1 MKDHKIRTR
10 LMILTLAILLLTA
23 LGSMVI
29 ANRAFSTTMREST
42 FRDLKADA
50 SYIAGILAEK
60 PESIDTSALLAFA
73 AATEIRVTLVAED
86 GTVVFDS
93 GYDITSLDNHAFRPE
108 IVQAFET
115 GKGSAERRSST
126 QAAPV
131 LYHALLVE
139 GNHSFNI
146 IRLSTELS
154 QLDTYTGTYQQLFLG
169 GLVILLI
176 LTVLVTIVSIRRI
189 TQPLEQ
195 IHAVVEQYSHG
206 NLAARSTVES
216 PQELADL
223 SRTMNTMALQLQT
236 QIADIEARRQ
246 QYSTILNSM
255 TEGILYLDSQ
265 LLILDANH
273 AAVLLLKG
281 EDQSPDVL
289 KQMRLAQLI
298 SSNELLSACT
308 RTIAEARLQTL
319 ELARFGHLFGE
330 TALLVGRRKTSS
342 LRIAINPVLQGSQV
356 TGLVIT
362 INDITE
368 LKRLENIRKEFVAN
382 VSHELKTPIT
392 AIAGFSGTLLE
403 GAMHDTE
410 ANQRFLHIINRQA
423 VLMQRIVEDLL
434 LLSSLEQQNASP
446 VKTWTSVSQIVEE
459 TMEACRYRA
468 EERETRIEVEVRNP
482 QELEM
487 LVNGMLIVQAL
498 ANLIINA
505 VTYSEPRSVV
515 RLMIELNEKQVW
527 MHVSDTGCGI
537 PNDALERIFER
548 FYRVDKARS
557 RRQGGTGLGLSIV
570 KHIVQ
575 VHGGTVA
582 VVSEEGVGSTF
593 TLTVPRDGGE
603 LSELQKKSSQL
614 FDRKALKGTL

>member
-1 MKDHKIRTR
+1 
-10 LMILTLAILLLTA
+10 MILTLAILLLSA
-23 LGSMVI
+23 LGSMAL
-29 ANRAFSTTMREST
+29 ANQAFNTTMRKST
-42 FRDLKADA
+42 FRDLEADA
-50 SYIAGILAEK
+50 LYVAK
-60 PESIDTSALLAFA
+60 LLADNPETTDTQALSAFA
-73 AATEIRVTLVAED
+73 QATEVRVSLVAQD

-93 GYDITSLDNHAFRPE
+93 GFDINNLDNHAFRPE
-108 IVQAFET
+108 IVQALET
-115 GKGSAERRSST
+115 GKGSAERKSST
-126 QAAPV
+126 QEAPV
-131 LYHALLVE
+131 LYHALRVE
-139 GNHSFNI
+139 GNKDFNI
-146 IRLSTELS
+146 IRLATTLS
-154 QLDTYTGTYQQLFLG
+154 QLESYSETYQQLFLG
-169 GLVILLI
+169 GLATLLI
-176 LTVLVTIVSIRRI
+176 LTVLVTILSIRRI

-195 IHAVVEQYSHG
+195 IHAVVEQYSNG
-206 NLAARSTVES
+206 NLAARSAVDS
-216 PQELADL
+216 PQEIADL

-236 QIADIEARRQ
+236 QIADIEARRE

-265 LLILDANH
+265 LLIQDANH

-281 EDQSPDVL
+281 EDQSPDAL

-308 RTIAEARLQTL
+308 RTLQEARMQTL
-319 ELARFGHLFGE
+319 ELSRFGHLFGE
-330 TALLVGRRKTSS
+330 TAILVGRRKASS
-342 LRIAINPVLQGSQV
+342 LRIAINPVLKEGV
-356 TGLVIT
+356 TTGLVIT

-403 GAMHDTE
+403 GAMHDPE
-410 ANQRFLHIINRQA
+410 ANQRFLHIINRQV

-446 VKTWTSVSQIVEE
+446 VKTWTAVSQIVEE
-459 TMEACRYRA
+459 TLEACRFRSD
-468 EERETRIEVEVRNP
+468 ERESIIEVEIRNP

-505 VTYSEPRSVV
+505 ITYSEPRSVV
-515 RLMIELNEKQVW
+515 KLMIEVDTSQVW

-537 PNDALERIFER
+537 PSDALERIFER

-575 VHGGTVA
+575 VHGGTVS
-582 VVSEEGVGSTF
+582 VVSEEGAGSTF
-593 TLTVPRDGGE
+593 TITLPRDGGE
-603 LSELQKKSSQL
+603 LSEIQKKSSRL
-614 FDRKALKGTL
+614 FDRKALKGSL

>member
-1 MKDHKIRTR
+1 MNDHKIRSR
-10 LMILTLAILLLTA
+10 LMILTIAILLLSV
-23 LGSMVI
+23 LGSMAI
-29 ANRAFSTTMREST
+29 ANRAFTTTMRKST

-50 SYIAGILAEK
+50 LYIAG
-60 PESIDTSALLAFA
+60 LLAGYPDSFDA
-73 AATEIRVTLVAED
+73 TAIQAFSAATEVRVTLIAED

-93 GYDITSLDNHAFRPE
+93 TYDINTLDNHRFRPE

-115 GKGSAERRSST
+115 GEGSAERKSST
-126 QAAPV
+126 QEAPV
-131 LYHALLVE
+131 LYHALLVD
-139 GNHSFNI
+139 GNNTFNI
-146 IRLSTELS
+146 IRLSTALS
-154 QLDTYTGTYQQLFLG
+154 QLDTYSDTYQKLFFG
-169 GLVILLI
+169 GLAILLVF
-176 LTVLVTIVSIRRI
+176 TVLVTIVCIRKI
-189 TQPLEQ
+189 THPLEE
-195 IHAVVEQYSHG
+195 IHSVVEQYTKG

-265 LLILDANH
+265 LTILDANH
-273 AAVLLLKG
+273 AAVLLLMG
-281 EDQSPDVL
+281 EDQSADIL
-289 KQMRLAQLI
+289 IQMRLMQLI
-298 SSNELLSACT
+298 NSTELISACS
-308 RTIAEARLQTL
+308 RTLAGDKPQML

-330 TALLVGRRKTSS
+330 TAILVGRRKANS
-342 LRIAINPVLQGSQV
+342 LRIAINPVVKESLV
-356 TGLVIT
+356 AGLVIT

-392 AIAGFSGTLLE
+392 AIAGFSSTLLE
-403 GAMHDTE
+403 GAMHDPE
-410 ANQRFLHIINRQA
+410 ANQRFLHIINRQ
-423 VLMQRIVEDLL
+423 VILMQRIVEDLL

-446 VKTWTSVSQIVEE
+446 VKTWTSVSQIVDE
-459 TMEACRYRA
+459 TLEACRFRA
-468 EERETRIEVEVRNP
+468 DERESRIEVEIRNP

-487 LVNGMLIVQAL
+487 LVNGMLIVQAVS
-498 ANLIINA
+498 NLVINA
-505 VTYSEPRSVV
+505 VTYSEPRSLVKLVVELDAGQV
-515 RLMIELNEKQVW
+515 RL
-527 MHVSDTGCGI
+527 HVSDTGCGI

-557 RRQGGTGLGLSIV
+557 RRRGGTGLGLSIV

-575 VHGGTVA
+575 VHGGTVS

-593 TLTVPRDGGE
+593 TITLPRDGGE
-603 LSELQKKSSQL
+603 LADMQKKSSQL
-614 FDRKALKGTL
+614 FDRKILKGNL

>member
-1 MKDHKIRTR
+1 MKDQKIRTR
-10 LMILTLAILLLTA
+10 LMVLTIVVLLLTA
-23 LGSMVI
+23 LGSMAI
-29 ANRAFSTTMREST
+29 ANRAFNTTMREST

-50 SYIAGILAEK
+50 SYIAGLLAQK
-60 PESIDTSALLAFA
+60 PDEFDTAALLAYC
-73 AATEIRVTLVAED
+73 AATEARVTLVAQD

-93 GYDITSLDNHAFRPE
+93 GYDITTLDNHAFRPE
-108 IVQAFET
+108 IVQAIET
-115 GKGSAERRSST
+115 GEGSAERRSST
-126 QAAPV
+126 QSAPV
-131 LYHALLVE
+131 LYHALKVE
-139 GNHSFNI
+139 GNPSYAI
-146 IRLSTELS
+146 IRLSTELA
-154 QLDTYTGTYQQLFLG
+154 QLDAYTDTYQQLFLG
-169 GLVILLI
+169 GLALLI
-176 LTVLVTIVSIRRI
+176 LLTVLVTILSIRKI
-189 TQPLEQ
+189 THPLEQ
-195 IHAVVEQYSHG
+195 IHSVVVEYSQG
-206 NLAARSTVES
+206 NLGARSAVES
-216 PQELADL
+216 PQELAEL
-223 SRTMNTMALQLQT
+223 SRTMNTMAMQLQS

-255 TEGILYLDSQ
+255 TEGLLYLDSQ

-289 KQMRLAQLI
+289 KQVRLTQLI
-298 SSNELLSACT
+298 SSNDLLTACA
-308 RTIAEARLQTL
+308 RTLADARMHTL

-330 TALLVGRRKTSS
+330 TATLMGRRKTSS
-342 LRIAINPVLQGSQV
+342 LRIAINPVLQEGQ
-356 TGLVIT
+356 TAGLVIT

-392 AIAGFSGTLLE
+392 AIAGFSSTLLE
-403 GAMHDTE
+403 GAMHDPE
-410 ANQRFLHIINRQA
+410 ANQRFLNIINRQV

-434 LLSSLEQQNASP
+434 LLSSLEQQNANP
-446 VKTWTSVSQIVEE
+446 VKTWTMVSQVVDE
-459 TMEACRYRA
+459 TLDACRYKA
-468 EERETRIEVEVRNP
+468 DERETKIEVEVRNP
-482 QELEM
+482 QDLEM

-498 ANLIINA
+498 SNLIINA
-505 VTYSEPRSVV
+505 ITYSEPRSAV
-515 RLMIELNEKQVW
+515 RLMIEIDDGQVW

-575 VHGGTVA
+575 VHGGTIS

-593 TLTVPRDGGE
+593 TITLPRDGGE
-603 LSELQKKSSQL
+603 LSEIQKKSSRL
-614 FDRKALKGTL
+614 FDRKGLKANL